1 MKIISLIK
9 KYQLIIFLFFLIILL
24 SWLKI
29 RYGSKENNNGN
40 EEITKEEI
48 IIKTTPTVLPGK
60 ADILSNEIVNDGNPD
75 FPLAKKLP
83 YYSENFSVLD
93 YIKEL
98 TLYVEIKNGS
108 SEEVTKEVEAWIK
121 EINPNIEKHEIIFK
135 D

>member
-48 IIKTTPTVLPGK
+48 IIKTTPTVLAGK
-60 ADILSNEIVNDGNPD
+60 ADILSNETKNKI
-75 FPLAKKLP
+75 
-83 YYSENFSVLD
+83 SD
-93 YIKEL
+93 YI
-98 TLYVEIKNGS
+98 
-108 SEEVTKEVEAWIK
+108 
-121 EINPNIEKHEIIFK
+121 INFLAFLGVIFLIIIFLYIYDILTTICPHCK
-135 D
+135 STDIKIFIHYCNYCFRSF